1 MSTIKFFFIFDNS
14 RKHCEYF
21 VHMSILKK
29 IFSNLLSFR
38 EPAHDE
44 EESKYLP
51 DKEIPV
57 DEQFTCNFKE
67 NGGKFLYCENE
78 EELEETFI
86 SILQENDWFEQEALT
101 FETRFVSLLKDNRI
115 DYKAPKQPVFILC
128 SCEGL
133 VAEDGSILF
142 SSKQF
147 QHFKSNELPKNMIIM
162 GRTSQILRTK
172 SDGLRTI
179 KNKYAGNIPTNI
191 TTLQHFKNVKT
202 DDFLQYGIEPKNL
215 YLLLLEDL

>member
-29 IFSNLLSFR
+29 IFCNLLSLR
-38 EPAHDE
+38 VSDNEE
-44 EESKYLP
+44 EESKYLQ
-51 DKEIPV
+51 DKESPV
-57 DEQFTCNFKE
+57 DDQFNCNFKE

-115 DYKAPKQPVFILC
+115 DYKAP
-128 SCEGL
+128 
-133 VAEDGSILF
+133 
-142 SSKQF
+142 
-147 QHFKSNELPKNMIIM
+147 
-162 GRTSQILRTK
+162 
-172 SDGLRTI
+172 
-179 KNKYAGNIPTNI
+179 
-191 TTLQHFKNVKT
+191 
-202 DDFLQYGIEPKNL
+202 
-215 YLLLLEDL
+215 